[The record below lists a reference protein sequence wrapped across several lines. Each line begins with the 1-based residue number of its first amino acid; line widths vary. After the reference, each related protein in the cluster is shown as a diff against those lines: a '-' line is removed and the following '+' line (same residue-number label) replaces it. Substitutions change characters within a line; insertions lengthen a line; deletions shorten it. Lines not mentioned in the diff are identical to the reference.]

1 MLAGAT
7 FEPRWPAG
15 VSLKTL
21 AEPKA
26 EQIARDAHG
35 LIAEAFEDM
44 PRDFESWWTWLS
56 GDDDFDPEL
65 VLVAYG
71 ADGRPL
77 GVAQCWSSGYL
88 KDLAVAPEARG
99 QGLGA
104 ALMLHVFAVF
114 QARGVSHV
122 DLKTNLIANA
132 AAARLY
138 QRLGMVQVDWAG

>member
-1 MLAGAT
+1 VLAGAT